1 MLFNEALQNFITDVN
16 PIPAR
21 LVIEA
26 KFREKIPTILGF
38 VYGRPVAEQVLDFHI
53 TNSMYGCVIE
63 VKGYGF
69 TLNSIHTEK
78 KSSFS
83 CNIEFQTIP
92 STLSIRYINCL
103 FDNDLNIEC
112 FSCDMNFGDYGN
124 KNSLYVENTKYFNG
138 QHIRKMYL
146 KNVENYSVYVIQ
158 NLNDNVHKEDPDF
171 ENFLMKIMLINC
183 TDPDF
188 YQDVFDYLPVID
200 MYDTSKMSSFINELH
215 ERYIKKDTLF
225 KQSIELLDM
234 RDI

>member
-53 TNSMYGCVIE
+53 TNSMYGCIIE

-69 TLNSIHTEK
+69 TLNSIHTK
-78 KSSFS
+78 KKPSFS
-83 CNIEFQTIP
+83 CNIDFEIIP
-92 STLSIRYINCL
+92 STLAIKYINCL

-124 KNSLYVENTKYFNG
+124 QNSLYVENTKYFNG
-138 QHIRKMYL
+138 QHKRKMYL

-158 NLNDNVHKEDPDF
+158 NLNDNVHKEDPNF
-171 ENFLMKIMLINC
+171 ENFLMNIMLINF
-183 TDPDF
+183 TEPEF
-188 YQDVFDYLPVID
+188 YQDVFNYLPVID

-215 ERYIKKDTLF
+215 ERYIKKDTLL

-234 RDI
+234 RNI